1 MRIAVLLQT
10 PRDEHSAVFLAY
22 RALAEQLASRGSSV
36 EIVAPSDLLPS
47 VDSGRFTPFVYPVL
61 VKRWVQ
67 AHLGERDLFVFHSY
81 AGWRAAPICAA
92 AGVPFV
98 VAFHGLEPLY
108 HQALHALTEGNGGLT
123 RRYRFLQERLMPR
136 YLQRACRHA
145 ALVTCLNRTERSEIE
160 QRGWAPPER
169 IRITRHGVGDEFFV
183 TPSTVSA
190 PRRLLFVGQW
200 LEMKGIDALSR
211 AAGRL
216 LASHPDLRLT
226 CAGTLTSASAVL
238 ERFDA
243 GARDR
248 IEILPRVDQAELVD
262 LYARSHFFVFPS
274 LYEGFGRALL
284 EAMAAGLPIV
294 CTSVGVAADALRDG
308 HSCLMVPPANATA
321 IVAAVE
327 RLIADPLLAAALGQR
342 ARGVAEGYRAR
353 DVVREIADL
362 LSSLVQP
369 RGSALSYP
377 R

>member
-1 MRIAVLLQT
+1 MRSAVLLQT

-22 RALAEQLASRGSSV
+22 KALAEQLASGGSSL

-47 VDSGRFTPFVYPVL
+47 VDSGRFTPFIYPVL

-81 AGWRAAPICAA
+81 SGWRAAPVCAA

-108 HQALHALTEGNGGLT
+108 HQALCALTRGNGRLS

-136 YLQRACRHA
+136 YLQRACKQA
-145 ALVTCLNRTERSEIE
+145 ALVTCLNRTERAEIE
-160 QRGWAPPER
+160 RRGWAAPER
-169 IRITRHGVGDEFFV
+169 IRITRHGVGDDFFA
-183 TPSTVSA
+183 TTSPVSA
-190 PRRLLFVGQW
+190 TLRLLFVGQW

-216 LASHPDLRLT
+216 LGSHPDLRLT
-226 CAGTLTSASAVL
+226 CAGTLTPASAVL
-238 ERFDA
+238 ARFPA
-243 GARDR
+243 GVRDR
-248 IEILPRVDQAELVD
+248 VDVLPRVSQAELVD
-262 LYARSHFFVFPS
+262 LYARSHIFIFPS

-284 EAMAAGLPIV
+284 EAMAASLPIV
-294 CTSVGVAADALRDG
+294 CTNVGVAADALRDG
-308 HSCLMVPPANATA
+308 HSCLTIPPANDDA

-327 RLIADPLLAAALGQR
+327 RLIADPRLGASLGQR
-342 ARGVAEGYRAR
+342 ARAAAEGYHAR
-353 DVVREIADL
+353 DVVREMADL
-362 LSSLVQP
+362 LKSLVQA